1 MRITLTVIEGP
12 DQGRVFNFDGRDFF
26 LVGRSSKAHFQ
37 LPRTDRM
44 VSRVHFLVEVNPPRC
59 RLLDMNSHNGTFI
72 NNQKVPQ
79 ADLNDGDRI
88 RVGKTTLQIAVDST
102 LDVHDADTAPPV
114 EVPPPTPVKKQS
126 ALKLPANVASVPAPS
141 VPVKPLSALKLP
153 VSPPTA
159 PLPSSFA
166 EQPALTPTPA
176 AGERCRAC
184 LAAPAAPAPPKAF
197 FAPLCGKC
205 QDKVRQQLQP
215 FPNYQIVDVLGQG
228 GMGIVHQAIGT
239 DGGVVALKSFLPHA
253 KPSPHQVKRFLR
265 EVNTL
270 RKLNHQYI
278 VGFREFGDIGGK
290 LFCAMELVQGTDA
303 GKLVSKQGPL
313 AVPRAVRLIGQ
324 LLEALHYAH
333 GLGMVHRD
341 IKPANLLVTE
351 NQGQETVK
359 LADFGLSREYQASMM
374 SGLTTEGE
382 LGGTIAFM
390 PPEQITDF
398 HGVGPAADQ
407 YSASAALY
415 NLLTNRYVY
424 DLPPKDIR
432 RQLSMI
438 LQDEPVPIHQRRPE
452 LNAELGTI
460 IHRALSREPNYRYAS
475 AGDMRKALAKFE

>member
-12 DQGRVFNFDGRDFF
+12 DQGRQFHFDGRDFF

-59 RLLDMNSHNGTFI
+59 RLLDMNSHNGTFV

-79 ADLNDGDRI
+79 ADLSDGDRI
-88 RVGKTTLQIAVDST
+88 KVGKTTLQIAVDISV
-102 LDVHDADTAPPV
+102 DDHEADTPPPV
-114 EVPPPTPVKKQS
+114 EVPPPVPAKRQS
-126 ALKLPANVASVPAPS
+126 SLKLPPLAVSAPPPSAPVNVAPPSAPVRTPPS
-141 VPVKPLSALKLP
+141 E
-153 VSPPTA
+153 PTA
-159 PLPSSFA
+159 PLAPSSFD
-166 EQPALTPTPA
+166 QPHPA
-176 AGERCRAC
+176 GAERCRAC
-184 LAAPAAPAPPKAF
+184 GAAPAPAPPKTF
-197 FAPLCGKC
+197 FAPLCAKC

-215 FPNYQIVDVLGQG
+215 FPGYQIVEVLGQG

-239 DGGVVALKSFLPHA
+239 NGEVVALKSFLPHA

-270 RKLNHQYI
+270 RKLNHPYI
-278 VGFREFGDIGGK
+278 VGFREFGDVNGK
-290 LFCAMELVQGTDA
+290 LYCAMELVQGTDA
-303 GKLVSKQGPL
+303 GKVVSKQGPL
-313 AVPRAVRLIGQ
+313 APKRAVRLICQ

-333 GLGMVHRD
+333 GLGLVHRD
-341 IKPANLLVTE
+341 IKPANLLVTQ
-351 NQGQETVK
+351 NQGQESVK
-359 LADFGLSREYQASMM
+359 LADFGLAREYQASMM

-438 LQDEPVPIHQRRPE
+438 LQDEPVPIHQRRPD
-452 LNAELGTI
+452 LNAELATI